1 MSTPQDIAKPKY
13 HWWYDS
19 KAAGVRNPPGR
30 MNITNNSPPSS
41 GASPPQSPS
50 GIDSAPRRFSLT
62 SGLTSSS
69 PPAGDAPMQRPR
81 RDSLKQIYLLSDF
94 GTPGT

>member
-1 MSTPQDIAKPKY
+1 M
-13 HWWYDS
+13 
-19 KAAGVRNPPGR
+19 G
-30 MNITNNSPPSS
+30 MNITKSPPSS
-41 GASPPQSPS
+41 GISGTSPLQSPS
-50 GIDSAPRRFSLT
+50 GIDSAPRRFSFT

>member
-19 KAAGVRNPPGR
+19 KAAGVRNPPPGMG
-30 MNITNNSPPSS
+30 MNINNSPPSS
-41 GASPPQSPS
+41 GSSPS
-50 GIDSAPRRFSLT
+50 GVDSAPRRFSFT
-62 SGLTSSS
+62 SGLTALTSSS